1 MFCLKK
7 TALAAVLAIP
17 SFAFAAPSVEA
28 GFSPEGSAQQLV
40 INVIN
45 SAQRSIRMMAYS
57 FTSPEVMKALLS
69 AKKRGVDVQIVVD
82 ERGNR
87 SKSSVAAMNL
97 VANAGIALR
106 TDDHYKIQHDKVI
119 IVDGVTTET
128 GSFNYSRAAAR
139 SNSENAVVVH
149 DDPALA
155 ATFTQHWQSR
165 WEQGTPYSPTW

>member
-7 TALAAVLAIP
+7 TALAAILALP
-17 SFAFAAPSVEA
+17 SLAFAAPSVEV

-69 AKKRGVDVQIVVD
+69 AQKRGVDIQIVVD
-82 ERGNR
+82 EKGNR
-87 SKSSVAAMNL
+87 SQSSLAAMNL

-106 TDDHYKIQHDKVI
+106 TNDHYKIQHDKVI
-119 IVDGVTTET
+119 IVDGITTET

-149 DDPALA
+149 DDPDLA

>member
-7 TALAAVLAIP
+7 TALAAVLALP
-17 SFAFAAPSVEA
+17 SLVFAAPSVEV

-69 AKKRGVDVQIVVD
+69 AKKRGVDIQIVVD

-87 SKSSVAAMNL
+87 SKSSLAAMNL

-106 TDDHYKIQHDKVI
+106 TDDRYKIQHDKVI

-128 GSFNYSRAAAR
+128 GSFNFTRSAAR
-139 SNSENAVVVH
+139 NNSENAVVIH

-155 ATFTQHWQSR
+155 TTFTQHWQSR
-165 WEQGTPYSPTW
+165 WEQGTPYRPTW